1 MNEFELRRSLSE
13 LPRSRTPARDLWP
26 AVDARIGSPVT
37 QSPASRWHWLA
48 LAAAALLAVALLPQQ
63 LGDRVDPLAP
73 GDQQTASAAAAPR
86 GEPLLVGSA
95 WVFPA
100 WVLDDADVSA
110 ALLELE
116 ESNAELHQLIRDNPA
131 ATHLLPLLHAN
142 YEQQRWLTRFG
153 VGQGLP
159 QVPQET

>member
-48 LAAAALLAVALLPQQ
+48 LGAAALLAVAVLPQQ
-63 LGDRVDPLAP
+63 LGDMFDTPAP
-73 GDQQTASAAAAPR
+73 GDSPAATVASEPR
-86 GEPLLVGSA
+86 SEPLLVGSA
-95 WVFPA
+95 RVFPA
-100 WVLDDADVSA
+100 WVLDDAEVSA

-116 ESNAELHQLIRDNPA
+116 ESTAELHQLIRDNPS